1 MSRALDRRMKALE
14 TALCASSKD
23 PWASILRE
31 LPDAGLE
38 ALRDLMTT
46 YASNPTD
53 STVMAAGCAG
63 ILKDF
68 APSSATLERWLQ
80 AVEMTAR

>member
-14 TALCASSKD
+14 AAWCASSMD
-23 PWASILRE
+23 PWQPILRE

-46 YASNPTD
+46 YASNPAD
-53 STVMAAGCAG
+53 PTVMAAGCVG
-63 ILKDF
+63 ILERF
-68 APSSATLERWLQ
+68 APSPATLERWLQ
-80 AVEMTAR
+80 AVEAT